1 MSAPFTLV
9 QESMAIRVG
18 VHGIILFRYKK
29 KKEKKIE
36 KKEKSRVIMKERK
49 KKGFS
54 SYLQP
59 PHHRHP
65 ADSWN
70 SSS

>member
-29 KKEKKIE
+29 KKEKKKE
-36 KKEKSRVIMKERK
+36 KKEKSQMSESNYERK
-49 KKGFS
+49 KEKRIFIIPPAPS
-54 SYLQP
+54 S
-59 PHHRHP
+59 
-65 ADSWN
+65 
-70 SSS
+70 